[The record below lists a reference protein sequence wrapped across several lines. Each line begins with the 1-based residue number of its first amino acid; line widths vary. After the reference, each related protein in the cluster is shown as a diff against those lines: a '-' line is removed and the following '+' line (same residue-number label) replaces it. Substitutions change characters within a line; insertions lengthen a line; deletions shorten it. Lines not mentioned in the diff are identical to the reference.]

1 MAEAARLIATIKKE
15 LKSQGLTYRDVARAL
30 RLSEGSVKRLLASGR
45 FSIDCLIQLGG
56 LLGLTLAELAHMAS
70 ADVPRLSQLTEEQEG
85 ALTADSSLL
94 LVAVCALNHWTLP
107 HIVSAY
113 RLSEAQCLRRLLH
126 LDRLGLIALLPGNR
140 IRVTVT
146 RDFDW
151 LPNGPI
157 QRFFREQ
164 GQDDFLKG
172 SDFAAP
178 GEAMAFVSA
187 MLDESSLALVQAELR
202 SLRRKF
208 AELHEA
214 CLALP
219 FGWKRGVGLLMAMRE
234 WEPSAFRHLRR

>member
-30 RLSEGSVKRLLASGR
+30 RLSEASVKRMFASGR
-45 FSIDCLIQLGG
+45 FSIDRLIELGG
-56 LLGLTLAELAHMAS
+56 LLGLTLVELAHMAS
-70 ADVPRLSQLTEEQEG
+70 ADVPRVSQLTEKQER
-85 ALTADSSLL
+85 ALIADSSLL

-107 HIVSAY
+107 QIVATYS
-113 RLSEAQCLRRLLH
+113 LSDAQCLKRLLH

-140 IRVTVT
+140 IRATVT

-157 QRFFREQ
+157 QRFFSEQ

-172 SDFAAP
+172 SDFAAAD
-178 GEAMAFVSA
+178 EAMAFVSA
-187 MLDESSLALVQAELR
+187 MLDDSSLALVRAELR
-202 SLRRKF
+202 LLRRKF

-219 FGWKRGVGLLMAMRE
+219 FEQKRGVGLLMAMRE
-234 WEPSAFRHLRR
+234 WEPSAFRSLRR

>member
-30 RLSEGSVKRLLASGR
+30 RLSEASVKRMFASGR
-45 FSIDCLIQLGG
+45 FAVDRLIELGG

-70 ADVPRLSQLTEEQEG
+70 ADVPRLSQLTEEQER
-85 ALTADSSLL
+85 ALIADSSLL

-107 HIVSAY
+107 QIVATY
-113 RLSEAQCLRRLLH
+113 RLSQAQCLKRLLH

-140 IRVTVT
+140 IRATVT

-157 QRFFREQ
+157 QRFFRDQ
-164 GQDDFLKG
+164 GEDDFLKG
-172 SDFAAP
+172 SDFAAAD
-178 GEAMAFVSA
+178 EAMAFVSA
-187 MLDESSLALVQAELR
+187 MLDESSLALVRAELR
-202 SLRRKF
+202 LLRRRF

-219 FGWKRGVGLLMAMRE
+219 FEQKRGVGLLMAMRE
-234 WEPSAFRHLRR
+234 WEPSAFRNLRR